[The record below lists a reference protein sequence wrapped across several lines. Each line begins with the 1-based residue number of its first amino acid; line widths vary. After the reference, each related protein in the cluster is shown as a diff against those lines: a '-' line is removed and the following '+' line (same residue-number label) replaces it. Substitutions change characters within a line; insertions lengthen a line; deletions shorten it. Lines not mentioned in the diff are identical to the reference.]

1 MHNIKIIEAKK
12 EQMNVFL
19 QMLKELADFEGM
31 LNEVKC
37 DEKELCKSFFEDKFA
52 TPLFIEYDNK
62 IVGYII
68 YYFTFSSFLGSG
80 GLYLEDLYVKQE
92 YRNKGCGKKA
102 FEYLIQIC
110 KEKNLKRIEWVCLRG
125 NDNAIDFYEK
135 KLGAEDV
142 SKVWHLYRL
151 SKKDIDTITLS

>member
-1 MHNIKIIEAKK
+1 MENIKIIEAKK
-12 EQMNVFL
+12 EQMGIFL

-31 LNEVKC
+31 LNEVQC
-37 DEKELCKSFFEDKFA
+37 DEKQLCKSFFENKFA
-52 TPLFIEYDNK
+52 TPLFITYNDE
-62 IVGYII
+62 IVGYVI

-80 GLYLEDLYVKQE
+80 GVYLEDLYVKQD

-102 FEYLIQIC
+102 FEYLINLC
-110 KEKNLKRIEWVCLRG
+110 KEKDLKRIEWVCLRG

-135 KLGAEDV
+135 KLKAEDI

-151 SKKDIDTITLS
+151 SKSDINSLNLI